1 MFEAITIKR
10 GIAGEVSGLKKDL
23 KIAFKKIKDE
33 FSEHL
38 DTINQN
44 TNEIQNNY
52 EFLCELDAKIDKL
65 SQRMDE
71 MQMFLEHQK
80 QNGAAEEAPKNS
92 LTETE
97 QKVFMALYTS
107 EDSLLGYAGL
117 AEKLNLSEIMVRNYI
132 HNLMKKGIPIIRSN
146 DGENIVLS
154 LDPEFKRLQATGN
167 VLKISETMARQFA

>member
-1 MFEAITIKR
+1 MLTAITRKR
-10 GIAGEVSGLKKDL
+10 GIHDELKQLKSDL
-23 KIAFKKIKDE
+23 KLSFRKVKDE

-38 DTINQN
+38 ETINQN

-52 EFLCELDAKIDKL
+52 EFLCELDARIDKL

-71 MQMFLEHQK
+71 MQMFLERQK
-80 QNGAAEEAPKNS
+80 QNIAVEDVPKNS

-107 EDSLLGYAGL
+107 EDSLLGYAEL
-117 AEKLNLSEIMVRNYI
+117 AEKLSMSEIMVRNYI
-132 HNLMKKGIPIIRSN
+132 HNLMQKGVPIIRNS
-146 DGENIVLS
+146 DGEKVLLS

-167 VLKISETMARQFA
+167 VLKINETLARQFA